1 MSATRNSAGNAGE
14 GETPPGASA
23 IDSVYRFLSSVRF
36 AIFVLSCIAVSC
48 VIGTLIPQQAP
59 AQEYLSRYSPST
71 YAILRFLGLTGVF
84 HSPWFLFLAGLFV
97 VNLFFCS
104 LERLGRFLRGQRE
117 HRLPTEKALEAMLHF
132 RLEGKRI
139 EEAAALFRGYGQA
152 GSDERGMVLHKGT
165 ISRYGVYVIHG
176 SIIIILIGSV
186 LGLMFGY
193 RGSVTLAKG
202 EMKNAILKQG
212 ESPTPLPLGFAIKLR
227 DFQVSFYP
235 NGEPKDY
242 VSSVEVI
249 DQGRVVRQADVR
261 VNHPLSYGGATIYQA
276 TYGSDPAFLFDIGG
290 EKVRLL
296 QGSAYRKGPLTI
308 MAVRFERS
316 IHNFGPGVL
325 IAYLEG
331 NETKTSWFVRDVP
344 KLREKDLMGVPVRLD
359 GIASEYYT
367 GLEVAHDPGVW
378 VVWTGFAMILFGL
391 YINFFMY
398 ERRIYLLKTPG
409 GVLVAG
415 SAPRNR
421 DAFREE
427 FEKRRE
433 KAHGTEQ

>member
-1 MSATRNSAGNAGE
+1 MSATRSNAGNAGE

-23 IDSVYRFLSSVRF
+23 IDAVYRFLSSVRF

-48 VIGTLIPQQAP
+48 IIGTLIPQQAP
-59 AQEYLSRYSPST
+59 VQEYLSRYSPST
-71 YAILRFLGLTGVF
+71 YAILRFLGLTEVF

-104 LERLGRFLRGQRE
+104 LARLGRFLRGQRE
-117 HRLPTEKALEAMLHF
+117 HRLPTEKALEAMPHF
-132 RLEGKRI
+132 RLKGKGI
-139 EEAAALFRGYGQA
+139 EEARALFRGYRQA
-152 GSDERGMVLHKGT
+152 GNDERGMVLHKGS
-165 ISRYGVYVIHG
+165 ISRSGVYVIHG
-176 SIIIILIGSV
+176 SIIIILIGSL

-193 RGSVTLAKG
+193 RGTVTLAKG
-202 EMKNAILKQG
+202 ETKDAIMKQG
-212 ESPTPLPLGFAIKLR
+212 TSGSPMALGFSLR
-227 DFQVSFYP
+227 LTDFQLSFYP

-242 VSSVEVI
+242 VSSIEIVDKGE
-249 DQGRVVRQADVR
+249 VVRKADVR
-261 VNHPLSYGGATIYQA
+261 VNHPLGYGGVSIYQA

-296 QGSAYRKGPLTI
+296 QGSAYRKGDLTI

-331 NETKTSWFVRDVP
+331 NETKTSWFVKDVP
-344 KLREKDLMGVPVRLD
+344 RLREKDLMGVPVRLD
-359 GIASEYYT
+359 GIESEYYT
-367 GLEVAHDPGVW
+367 GLEVSHDPGVG

-398 ERRIYLLKTPG
+398 ERRIYLLTTPG

-421 DAFREE
+421 EAFREE

>member
-1 MSATRNSAGNAGE
+1 M
-14 GETPPGASA
+14 
-23 IDSVYRFLSSVRF
+23 
-36 AIFVLSCIAVSC
+36 LSCIAVSC

-59 AQEYLSRYSPST
+59 AQEYLSRYAPST
-71 YAILRFLGLTGVF
+71 YGILRFLGLTDVF

-97 VNLFFCS
+97 VNLSLCS
-104 LERLGRFLRGQRE
+104 LARLGRFLRGRRE
-117 HRLPTEKALEAMLHF
+117 HRFPTEKALEAMPHF
-132 RLEGKRI
+132 LLQGKGI
-139 EEAAALFRGYGQA
+139 SDAVALFRGYGQM
-152 GSDERGMVLHKGT
+152 SEERGMVLHKGA

-176 SIIIILIGSV
+176 SIIIILIGSL

-202 EMKNAILKQG
+202 ETKDALMKGGTI
-212 ESPTPLPLGFAIKLR
+212 PLPLGFAIKLT
-227 DFQVSFYP
+227 DFRVSFYP

-242 VSSVEVI
+242 VSSVEII
-249 DQGRVVRQADVR
+249 DKGRTVRKADVR
-261 VNHPLSYGGATIYQA
+261 VNHPLSYGGASIYQA

-296 QGSAYRKGPLTI
+296 QGGAYRKGPLTI

-344 KLREKDLMGVPVRLD
+344 RLREKDLMGIPVRLD
-359 GIASEYYT
+359 DIASEYYT

-378 VVWTGFAMILFGL
+378 VVWTGFALILFGL

-398 ERRIYLLKTPG
+398 ERRVYLLETPG

-421 DAFREE
+421 EAFREE

-433 KAHGTEQ
+433 KAHGTQQ